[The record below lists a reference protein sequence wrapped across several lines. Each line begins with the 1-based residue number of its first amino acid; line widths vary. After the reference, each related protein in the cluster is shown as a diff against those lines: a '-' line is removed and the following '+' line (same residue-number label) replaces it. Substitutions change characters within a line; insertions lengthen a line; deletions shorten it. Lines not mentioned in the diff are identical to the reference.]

1 MPSATSL
8 HRRLA
13 PLAGVSIAPLAG
25 VSIALVSACL
35 LPAAAGAAGFS
46 GSFNPANW
54 SIVNVGGGAPD
65 QTLSGNGNPPDYTCD
80 PNPPYQVACAENVD
94 ALSGAVDVVG
104 SASGYTGGG
113 APGPARTTTW
123 TVTNGAQITDLSF
136 NWRLTTYG
144 ALASNQSVSYLI
156 GGIETPLGSSDG
168 NNGSVTNIALAAG
181 ETFGFRVRTSDN
193 TGDYGVLSITGFDAV
208 IRVPAPLPMA
218 GGIAAFSWSRR
229 LRSRIRQP
237 HS

>member
-1 MPSATSL
+1 MLSAAPL

-13 PLAGVSIAPLAG
+13 PLAGVSN
-25 VSIALVSACL
+25 ALIGTCL

-54 SIVNVGGGAPD
+54 SIVNVGGGLD
-65 QTLSGNGNPPDYTCD
+65 QTLSGSGNPPGYTCVG
-80 PNPPYQVACAENVD
+80 NQVACAEQVD
-94 ALSGAVDVVG
+94 ANTGAVDVVG
-104 SASGYTGGG
+104 SVVNLPGGG
-113 APGPARTTTW
+113 TSATARTTTW
-123 TVTNGAQITDLSF
+123 TVTNGAQNSDLSF

-144 ALASNQSVSYLI
+144 SGASNQSVSYLI
-156 GGIETPLGSSDG
+156 GGIETPLGSSNG

-181 ETFGFRVRTSDN
+181 ETFGFRVTTSDN
-193 TGDYGVLSITGFDAV
+193 TGDYGVLSITGFDAA

>member
-1 MPSATSL
+1 MLSAAPL
-8 HRRLA
+8 HRRL
-13 PLAGVSIAPLAG
+13 APLAG

-54 SIVNVGGGAPD
+54 SIVNVGGGLD
-65 QTLSGNGNPPDYTCD
+65 QTLSGSGNPPGYTCVG
-80 PNPPYQVACAENVD
+80 NQVACAEQVD
-94 ALSGAVDVVG
+94 ANTGAVDVVG
-104 SASGYTGGG
+104 SVFNLPGGG
-113 APGPARTTTW
+113 TSATARTTTW
-123 TVTNGAQITDLSF
+123 TVTNGAQISDLSF

-144 ALASNQSVSYLI
+144 SGASNQSVSYLI
-156 GGIETPLGSSDG
+156 GGIETPLGSSNG

-181 ETFGFRVRTSDN
+181 QTFGFRVSTTDN
-193 TGDYGVLSITGFDAV
+193 TGDYGVLSITGFDAA

-237 HS
+237 NS

>member
-1 MPSATSL
+1 MLSAAPL

-13 PLAGVSIAPLAG
+13 PLAPLAG

-54 SIVNVGGGAPD
+54 SIVNVGGGLD
-65 QTLSGNGNPPDYTCD
+65 QTLSGSGTPPGYTCVG
-80 PNPPYQVACAENVD
+80 NQVACAEQVD
-94 ALSGAVDVVG
+94 ANTGAVDVVG
-104 SASGYTGGG
+104 SVVNLPGGG
-113 APGPARTTTW
+113 TSTTARTTTW
-123 TVTNGAQITDLSF
+123 TVTNGAQISDLSF

-144 ALASNQSVSYLI
+144 SGASNQRVSYLI

-181 ETFGFRVRTSDN
+181 QTFGFRVSTIDN
-193 TGDYGVLSITGFDAV
+193 TGDYGVLSITGFDAA

-237 HS
+237 NS

>member
-8 HRRLA
+8 HRRL
-13 PLAGVSIAPLAG
+13 APLAG

-94 ALSGAVDVVG
+94 AISGAVDVVG

-113 APGPARTTTW
+113 ASGPARTTTW

-144 ALASNQSVSYLI
+144 PGASNQRVSYLI

-168 NNGSVTNIALAAG
+168 DNSSVTNIALAAG
-181 ETFGFRVRTSDN
+181 QTFGFRVSTTDN
-193 TGDYGVLSITGFDAV
+193 TGDYGVLSITGFDAA
-208 IRVPAPLPMA
+208 IRVPAPLPLA
-218 GGIAAFSWSRR
+218 GGIAAISWSRR

>member
-1 MPSATSL
+1 MLSAAPL

-13 PLAGVSIAPLAG
+13 PLAGVSIALIG
-25 VSIALVSACL
+25 TCL

-54 SIVNVGGGAPD
+54 SIVNVGGGLD
-65 QTLSGNGNPPDYTCD
+65 QTLSGSGNPPGYTCVG
-80 PNPPYQVACAENVD
+80 NQVACAEQVD
-94 ALSGAVDVVG
+94 ANTGAVDVVG
-104 SASGYTGGG
+104 SVVNLPGGG
-113 APGPARTTTW
+113 TSATARTTTW
-123 TVTNGAQITDLSF
+123 TVTNGAQISDLSF

-144 ALASNQSVSYLI
+144 SGASNQSVSYLI
-156 GGIETPLGSSDG
+156 GGIETPLGSSNG

-181 ETFGFRVRTSDN
+181 ETFGFRVTTSDN
-193 TGDYGVLSITGFDAV
+193 TGDYGVLSITGFDAA

>member
-13 PLAGVSIAPLAG
+13 PLAGVSIALIG
-25 VSIALVSACL
+25 TCL

-54 SIVNVGGGAPD
+54 SIVNVGGGVPD
-65 QTLSGNGNPPDYTCD
+65 QTLSGSGDPPDYTCVGD
-80 PNPPYQVACAENVD
+80 QVACAEGVD
-94 ALSGAVDVVG
+94 ATTGAVDVVG
-104 SASGYTGGG
+104 SVYAPPIPGGG
-113 APGPARTTTW
+113 ASATARTTTW
-123 TVTNGAQITDLSF
+123 TVTNGAQISDLSF
-136 NWRLTTYG
+136 SWVLTTYASG
-144 ALASNQSVSYLI
+144 ASNQSVSYLI

-168 NNGSVTNIALAAG
+168 SNGSVTNIALAAG
-181 ETFGFRVRTSDN
+181 ETFGFRVSTSDN
-193 TGDYGVLSITGFDAV
+193 TGDYGMLSITDFDAV

-237 HS
+237 NS